1 MQCEFPGQS
10 LCKLCFVGPEVFLI
24 KYHEKI
30 INSCQKHKYKH
41 YHIESIS
48 SEEDHLAGPHTLTN
62 KSVRVTMVGSSIKAV
77 N

>member
-1 MQCEFPGQS
+1 MERKVQGFMS
-10 LCKLCFVGPEVFLI
+10 WKWNNLFLI